1 MKKILSLTAL
11 VILLSAAAMQAQIT
25 AGASLT
31 LGLPQGEFKD
41 NLDRYGYGLTGEIF
55 YTPGPIKVFGI
66 GIDLTYMNYGSET
79 RRAPFSNTIPDL
91 TVDVDRSYNMISF
104 HPVIRIYAP
113 LPMLRP
119 YLDLVAGGNYIFT
132 TTTIRSRSSLFNK
145 GEEVATDENFS
156 DFAWN
161 YGFGGGVL
169 IDVMNEPGLKLSID
183 LRARYLYGTE
193 AEYLKEGSVIVNA
206 QNGTVTYNVSKST
219 TDMLFIQAGV
229 AVALGL

>member
-1 MKKILSLTAL
+1 MKKILTLTVL
-11 VILLSAAAMQAQIT
+11 VALLSAAAMQAQIT
-25 AGASLT
+25 AGGSLT

-66 GIDLTYMNYGSET
+66 GLDLTYMNYGSET

-104 HPVIRIYAP
+104 HPVVRIYAP

-119 YLDLVAGGNYIFT
+119 YIDLVAGGNYIFA
-132 TTTIRSRSSLFNK
+132 TTTIRSRYSNNNN
-145 GEEVATDENFS
+145 GNEVATDQNFS

-161 YGFGGGVL
+161 YGFGGGLL
-169 IDVMNEPGLKLSID
+169 IDIINQPGMKLSID
-183 LRARYLYGTE
+183 LRGRYLYGTE
-193 AEYLKEGSVIVNA
+193 AEYLKEGSVIINT
-206 QNGTVTYNVSKST
+206 QNGTATYNISKST
-219 TDMLFIQAGV
+219 TDMLYIQAGV
-229 AVALGL
+229 AVQLGL